1 VQVAEL
7 RYYIIN
13 FPNGFSSGFAAA
25 LSAENTDWTDGIRD
39 FAFAGSNYIANITRI
54 DRNSGKLSLLFRTL
68 LQKYAC
74 DNSLPRYCTLRLDHN
89 QFRP

>member
-1 VQVAEL
+1 MQVAEL

-25 LSAENTDWTDGIRD
+25 LSAENIDWTDGIRG

-54 DRNSGKLSLLFRTL
+54 DRDSGKLSLLFRTL

-74 DNSLPRYCTLRLDHN
+74 RATIVCRVIVRLD
-89 QFRP
+89 

>member
-1 VQVAEL
+1 MQVAEL

-25 LSAENTDWTDGIRD
+25 LSAENTDWAGGIRG
-39 FAFAGSNYIANITRI
+39 FAFAGSNYIANIISRGLI
-54 DRNSGKLSLLFRTL
+54 KMVVRYLFSISDIL

-74 DNSLPRYCTLRLDHN
+74 DVTICLPQRYCHA
-89 QFRP
+89 

>member
-1 VQVAEL
+1 VRVAEL

-25 LSAENTDWTDGIRD
+25 LSAENTDWASGIRG

-54 DRNSGKLSLLFRTL
+54 APEWGNGGKLSLLFWTFRYKKKKKTR
-68 LQKYAC
+68 C
-74 DNSLPRYCTLRLDHN
+74 DNMFAAALHA
-89 QFRP
+89 